1 MQILPQAH
9 AETSYEGQVSTMSE
23 ASFWNYLRKLL
34 PAGHYTR
41 IESHD
46 TAPGFPDVHYTLN
59 GNSGTIELKDA
70 KRPGAKYP
78 FSRESG
84 LRRSQTTW
92 MGEELAADGDERL
105 FLALQCGDRVYL
117 LKAAL
122 YYDELHRMTE
132 EDINRVA
139 TVKWKKGKKRAIWEE
154 EYPLDMAL
162 RDLLEG
168 TL

>member
-1 MQILPQAH
+1 
-9 AETSYEGQVSTMSE
+9 MSE
-23 ASFWNYLRKLL
+23 ASFWVYLRKLL
-34 PAGHYTR
+34 PKEGHFTR

-46 TAPGFPDVHYTLN
+46 TAAGFPDVHYALN

-78 FSRESG
+78 FNGQSG
-84 LRRSQTTW
+84 LRRSQITW
-92 MGEELAADGDERL
+92 MTQQCDQDGRV

-117 LKAAL
+117 LKADL
-122 YYDELHRMTE
+122 YFDELHRMTE
-132 EDINRVA
+132 EDIARVA
-139 TVKWKKGKKRAIWEE
+139 TTKWRKGAHETTGALK
-154 EYPLDMAL
+154 YAL

>member
-1 MQILPQAH
+1 MGHPFQLVH
-9 AETSYEGQVSTMSE
+9 TRVTEMSE
-23 ASFWNYLRKLL
+23 ASFWKYLSKLL
-34 PAGHYTR
+34 PKEGHYTR

-46 TAPGFPDVHYTLN
+46 TAPGFPDVDYTLN
-59 GNSGTIELKDA
+59 GNRGKIELKDA

-78 FSRESG
+78 FKGQSG
-84 LRRSQTTW
+84 LRSSQFRW
-92 MGEELAADGDERL
+92 MNEELAADGDERL

-132 EDINRVA
+132 DEIYHVA
-139 TVKWKKGKKRAIWEE
+139 TVRWRKVDKRNIPTGSNWINIEGAI
-154 EYPLDMAL
+154 

>member
-1 MQILPQAH
+1 MPLLFGCNHGRCEA
-9 AETSYEGQVSTMSE
+9 YNMSE
-23 ASFWNYLRKLL
+23 ASFWDYLRKLL
-34 PAGHYTR
+34 PKEGHYTR

-46 TAPGFPDVHYTLN
+46 TAPGFPDVHYTLS
-59 GNSGTIELKDA
+59 GNSGVIELKDA

-78 FSRESG
+78 FRGKSG
-84 LRRSQTTW
+84 LRASQITW
-92 MGEELAADGDERL
+92 MNEYLAADGDRA

-117 LKAAL
+117 LRAEL

-132 EDINRVA
+132 DDINRVA
-139 TVKWKKGKKRAIWEE
+139 TVKWKKGERRGTSEDNA
-154 EYPLDMAL
+154 YSLNMAL

>member
-1 MQILPQAH
+1 
-9 AETSYEGQVSTMSE
+9 MSE
-23 ASFWNYLRKLL
+23 ASFWKYLSKLL
-34 PAGHYTR
+34 PKEGHYSR

-46 TAPGFPDVHYTLN
+46 TASGFPDVVYTLN

-78 FSRESG
+78 FKGESG
-84 LRRSQTTW
+84 LRNSQIIW
-92 MGEELAADGDERL
+92 MNKELAADGDRM

-117 LKAAL
+117 LKADL
-122 YYDELHRMTE
+122 YYDELHGMTE
-132 EDINRVA
+132 DDINRVA
-139 TVKWKKGKKRAIWEE
+139 SVHWVKGLKRGVPADPNWQNVEGSI
-154 EYPLDMAL
+154 

>member
-1 MQILPQAH
+1 
-9 AETSYEGQVSTMSE
+9 MSE
-23 ASFWNYLRKLL
+23 SSFWKYLRNFL
-34 PAGHYTR
+34 PMDGHYTR

-46 TAPGFPDVHYTLN
+46 TAAGFPDVHYTLS

-78 FSRESG
+78 FKGESG
-84 LRRSQTTW
+84 LRRSQLTW
-92 MGEELAADGDERL
+92 LEAEIDRAEGRV

-117 LKAAL
+117 LKADL

-132 EDINRVA
+132 EEIARVA
-139 TVKWKKGKKRAIWEE
+139 DVKWKKGTSVHPDD
-154 EYPLDMAL
+154 EYPMDLQL

-168 TL
+168 TS

>member
-1 MQILPQAH
+1 MVRPASRRRVIRERVGKA
-9 AETSYEGQVSTMSE
+9 VSE
-23 ASFWNYLRKLL
+23 ASFWKYLRKLL
-34 PAGHYTR
+34 PKEGHYTR

-59 GNSGTIELKDA
+59 GNRGLIELKDA

-84 LRRSQTTW
+84 LRSSQITW
-92 MGEELAADGDERL
+92 IDTELEANGDERL

-132 EDINRVA
+132 DAIIRVA
-139 TVKWKKGKKRAIWEE
+139 SVKWIKGAKGNPEDYDTLLYNMRH
-154 EYPLDMAL
+154 
-162 RDLLEG
+162 LLEG